1 MKRIIRL
8 LFYILIFLG
17 LMCLFLQIFG
27 TVRKH
32 ELHLYVMTD
41 EVSKSSPIEVFYIPY
56 SSDDDF
62 TQERSL
68 QAFEDKKEYTL
79 REYVFRLPNED
90 IKDIRIDFGSR
101 ANKKVVF
108 ARLEYIEGSAVK
120 GYTDKVLTANNAEIY
135 QTHELQRTDRL
146 ENGETVFNTTGT
158 DPYIIIRDIH
168 SLPDS
173 NTESADIYFYLLISA
188 VLSLTVTVVLYKY
201 VHLRR
206 IAAAV
211 ADTLAQKKLIFSLA
225 KNDFKTRFAGSY
237 FGIIWAFVQPVCT
250 ILVFWFVFQIGFRN
264 PNVGNVPYV
273 LWFMAG
279 LIPWF
284 FFSEAWNGA
293 TNAFIEYSYLVK
305 KVVFK
310 INILPM
316 IKIISSL
323 FVHLFFVVFMMVCF
337 MLYQQIPM
345 VSWIQVFYYML
356 CMIVLVGVLSFITA
370 PLVIFFRDISQIM
383 SIILQFGM
391 WLTPIMWSVDSL
403 PAGMGPLINIFK
415 LNPMFYIVQG
425 YRNSMIY
432 GVPFWHN
439 SLQTVYF
446 WSLILV
452 LAVIGGHI
460 YTKLKPHF
468 SDIL

>member
-1 MKRIIRL
+1 MKKITVNIIRV

-17 LMCLFLQIFG
+17 LVLLFTKIFG
-27 TVRKH
+27 TIQKH
-32 ELHLYVMTD
+32 ELYVNISAD
-41 EVSKSSPIEVFYIPY
+41 YINKNSPLEVFYKTA
-56 SSDDDF
+56 DETEF
-62 TQERSL
+62 TQENSK
-68 QAFEDKKEYTL
+68 QAFDDGPLYMFK
-79 REYVFRLPNED
+79 LPNTP
-90 IKDIRIDFGSR
+90 INDIRIDFGNR
-101 ANKKVVF
+101 AAKTVGFYF
-108 ARLEYIEGSAVK
+108 AEYVEGYASNGFWGTYVNGVDSK
-120 GYTDKVLTANNAEIY
+120 FYEM
-135 QTHELQRTDRL
+135 HELRKIDTLPDGQ
-146 ENGETVFNTTGT
+146 VIFKTTGT
-158 DPYIIIRDIH
+158 DPYIVIHDIP
-168 SLPDS
+168 SLPKRSVDLL
-173 NTESADIYFYLLISA
+173 NFYFYRTITYVLSAVITLLLFKFVRFGMIAGAAVA
-188 VLSLTVTVVLYKY
+188 VLSQ
-201 VHLRR
+201 RG
-206 IAAAV
+206 
-211 ADTLAQKKLIFSLA
+211 LILSLA

-237 FGIIWAFVQPVCT
+237 FGMIWAFVQPVCT

-264 PNVGNVPYV
+264 PNVGDIPYV

-284 FFSEAWNGA
+284 FFSESWNGA

-310 INILPM
+310 INILPI
-316 IKIISSL
+316 IKIMSSL
-323 FVHLFFVVFMMVCF
+323 FVHLFFTAFMVFCF
-337 MLYQQIPM
+337 LLYGRVPM
-345 VSWIQVFYYML
+345 ASWVQVFYYMF
-356 CMIVLVGVLSFITA
+356 CMTALVGALSFITA

-383 SIILQFGM
+383 NIVLQFGM
-391 WLTPIMWSVDSL
+391 WLTPIMWSVDNL
-403 PAGMGPLINIFK
+403 PAGMGGLINIFK

-432 GVPFWHN
+432 GVPFWQN